1 LFPAL
6 LIQKERNPTETGR
19 AYPRKRGPVRAHEVY
34 EMKVMRRP
42 PSGKA
47 AEQSLQ
53 ETEVGVEKKKRSIT
67 GGAARTF
74 L

>member
-19 AYPRKRGPVRAHEVY
+19 AYPRKRGPARAHD